1 MYPNFLSI
9 ATIIPEQGT
18 SSPQVWVAIGIS
30 VSVTFVICFLVA
42 VFIIY
47 LLNKFWRKKH
57 SEKSE
62 QHSARSSVTQLTDM
76 SWDGAQLKRMRSETA
91 TTELSE
97 YGSDIELQD
106 RKLSIISNT
115 TGANSNPRRNSS
127 PRTDPRPSKSGR
139 KLSPIIQEANSES
152 RPNSVGNNDLSLLKR
167 KDRLPAINILEAKS
181 NSRPDTPGS
190 PEMLPSKKLTRLT
203 SLNWTPPRAISP
215 VLLRSDKR
223 KLIPHSPSISPR
235 KPPEGSDL
243 ERSPSSNSWFP
254 AENVQYNV

>member
-1 MYPNFLSI
+1 MFLST
-9 ATIIPEQGT
+9 ATMIPEQGT
-18 SSPQVWVAIGIS
+18 SSSQVWAAIGIS

-42 VFIIY
+42 VIIIY
-47 LLNKFWRKKH
+47 LLNKFWRNKH

-106 RKLSIISNT
+106 RKLAITSNT
-115 TGANSNPRRNSS
+115 MDANSNPRRHSS

-152 RPNSVGNNDLSLLKR
+152 RHNSVGNNDLSLLKR
-167 KDRLPAINILEAKS
+167 KDTLPAINILEAKS
-181 NSRPDTPGS
+181 NSRPDSSGS
-190 PEMLPSKKLTRLT
+190 PEMLPSKKFTRLT
-203 SLNWTPPRAISP
+203 SLNWTPPRSISP
-215 VLLRSDKR
+215 LLLPSESKR
-223 KLIPHSPSISPR
+223 KSIPHSPTFSPR

-243 ERSPSSNSWFP
+243 ERSPSNSSWFP